1 MSITVRPAQPAGG
14 GAEGAAAGLR
24 CCKSSHSVSAT
35 RRCCSCCTASL
46 NSSCIDCRLFCCIW
60 LYLSNACFFRSFAN
74 PSSCNHR
81 IVQQGV
87 STVRHNKV
95 QQNTPPKTHARKH
108 TPTDSG
114 SSLPPNSLLIDSGKH
129 ADTMVDLLL
138 FRLLRTQCPNV
149 SSTTVHAAV
158 SCD

>member
-1 MSITVRPAQPAGG
+1 MLQIIP
-14 GAEGAAAGLR
+14 LR
-24 CCKSSHSVSAT
+24 VCDPTLLLLLHSLLELVMH
-35 RRCCSCCTASL
+35 
-46 NSSCIDCRLFCCIW
+46 RLPPF
-60 LYLSNACFFRSFAN
+60 LLHLVVLVQRLLLPLFAN